1 MPLRTPWAWAH
12 AGGMCAFTLSADL
25 GDLARLLDTRRAD
38 FAEGGVAGA
47 LAGAPHVPTGY
58 GAVGTPALAEVKEF
72 LGRGHVLFA
81 VGNGPAFSHAE
92 VVDGENVRAAETED
106 EEHLDGPGSDAA
118 DGNKAFDELFVG
130 QFVGFFERR
139 DDAFD
144 GFLSQIFHGLNL
156 CAGEA
161 SFAQD
166 RLAELQHFF
175 GRRRTAVGAERFD
188 AAEDGCGGFAGDGL
202 VSDGLEEHLVGAF

>member
-12 AGGMCAFTLSADL
+12 AGRTRAFALSADL
-25 GDLARLLDTRRAD
+25 GGAY

-47 LAGAPHVPTGY
+47 LAGAPHVPTGD
-58 GAVGTPALAEVKEF
+58 GAIGAPALAEGEEL
-72 LGRGHVLFA
+72 LGRGHVLLA
-81 VGNGPAFSHAE
+81 VGDGPALPDPE
-92 VVDGENVRAAETED
+92 VVDGENVGAAEPED
-106 EEHLDGPGSDAA
+106 QKHLDGPGPDAA
-118 DGNKAFDELFVG
+118 DGDEAFDELFVG
-130 QFVGFFERR
+130 QFVGVFERR

-144 GFLSQIFHGLNL
+144 GLLGQIFHGLNL

-175 GRRRTAVGAERFD
+175 GRRRAAVGAERFH
-188 AAEDGCGGFAGDGL
+188 AAEDSSRRFARNGL
-202 VSDGLEEHLVGAF
+202 ISNGLEEHVVRTF